1 MLGVIMQ
8 VYDRC
13 NVESCFVTEC
23 ALTNIVP
30 LIFGLA
36 PDQIKTD
43 ILFVSSNYNSLRFV
57 IDKEL

>member
-8 VYDRC
+8 VYNRC

-23 ALTNIVP
+23 ALTNIVL

-36 PDQIKTD
+36 PDQIKID
-43 ILFVSSNYNSLRFV
+43 ILFVSFQL
-57 IDKEL
+57 